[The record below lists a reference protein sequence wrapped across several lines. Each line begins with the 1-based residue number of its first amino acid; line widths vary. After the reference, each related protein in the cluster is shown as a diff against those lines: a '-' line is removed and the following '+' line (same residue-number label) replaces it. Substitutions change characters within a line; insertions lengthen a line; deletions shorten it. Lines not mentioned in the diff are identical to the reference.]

1 MQFTVLEYEEA
12 PPADLGGAFLTKD
25 NWNDFGFVT
34 TFVLEVRQEHGPLLH
49 IGHVRIA
56 HMDMETDDGFV
67 RTSDRMPTS
76 FTRLP
81 EGYFSLAQEDDY
93 YEALRLLPPGTD
105 GAILSALHDV
115 GYTEGLWRAVHELQV
130 FKKSLRRGYTPH
142 ELDRVMS
149 IAAGERARVVPFHLA
164 YIPPANGL
172 LEPPTFTFDAEPGS
186 LPSTNLHALIG
197 RNGVGKS
204 YLLHD
209 IAQQVMAGSIRVT
222 DGPHAFRKPLS
233 GCVVVSFSPF
243 DQPYETA
250 DDPGLPFDY
259 VGLRHGDELRL
270 KTDDEL
276 RDEFVRS
283 FDAVRVGARGIRWRK
298 AVRTL
303 SYAASGFLDSYE
315 DAIENLMR
323 ASLGRVQSEMG
334 PIFESLSSGHKVA
347 LLTVTRLVEVVA
359 ERTIVLIDEPE
370 THLHPPL
377 LAALMRSVSDLLT
390 DRNGMAIMATHS
402 PVVLQEVPA
411 SCVWKL
417 HRNGAELTAHRPALE
432 TYGENIGELTH
443 EVFGL
448 EVTSTGYHAA
458 IAELVEQGLS
468 YEEIATRFTALGS
481 EARGLLRAMT
491 FVRAREHKD

>member
-1 MQFTVLEYEEA
+1 MQFTVLEYQEA

-56 HMDMETDDGFV
+56 HMDMEADDGFV

-76 FTRLP
+76 FTHLP
-81 EGYFSLAQEDDY
+81 DGYFSLAQEDDY
-93 YEALRLLPPGTD
+93 YAALRLLPAGTD
-105 GAILSALHDV
+105 HEILSALHDV

-130 FKKSLRRGYTPH
+130 FKKSLTRGSTGH
-142 ELDRVMS
+142 ELDRLLE
-149 IAAGERARVVPFHLA
+149 IASGRRARVVPFHWA
-164 YIPPANGL
+164 YVPPANGL
-172 LEPPTFTFDAEPGS
+172 LDPPTFTFDAEPGS

-204 YLLHD
+204 HLLHD
-209 IAQQVMAGSIRVT
+209 IAQQVTAGSIEVG
-222 DGPHAFRKPLS
+222 DGPGGFSGLLS

-243 DQPYETA
+243 DRPYETA
-250 DDPGLPFDY
+250 EDPVCTLEY
-259 VGLRHGDELRL
+259 VGLRHPDEPRLKTEDELRG
-270 KTDDEL
+270 
-276 RDEFVRS
+276 EFVKS
-283 FDAVRVGARGIRWRK
+283 FDAVRVGARGIRWRN

-315 DAIENLMR
+315 DAIESMMR
-323 ASLGRVQSEMG
+323 APLWRIKSVMG
-334 PIFESLSSGHKVA
+334 PIFDGLSSGHKVA
-347 LLTVTRLVEVVA
+347 LLTVTRLVEVVT

-432 TYGENIGELTH
+432 TYGENVGELTH

-491 FVRAREHKD
+491 FVRARENKG